1 MDSSAARIAA
11 GEAPGMNTARAERRR
26 SERDR
31 GERDWEA
38 RDRDLQRLGRTDLLN
53 LHRDFEYWNPPDPAT
68 TPPPSVDVD
77 VDEESSRAAQPAGD
91 PAQSSR
97 TEGGR

>member
-1 MDSSAARIAA
+1 MVS
-11 GEAPGMNTARAERRR
+11 MNTSRAERRR
-26 SERDR
+26 SER

-68 TPPPSVDVD
+68 TAPPPPSVDVD
-77 VDEESSRAAQPAGD
+77 EQPSGGVPLPD
-91 PAQSSR
+91 DSAQSPR
-97 TEGGR
+97 PEGGRSL